1 MIFHLIVR
9 PEAEADIREAYL
21 WYEEQRF
28 GLGED
33 FLLCVEEGLAKIQRN
48 PEMYPIVHKDIRRIL
63 IRRFPFGIFYIA
75 TSERLVILAVLHGR
89 RDPKRWKDRA

>member
-1 MIFHLIVR
+1 MMSPLIVR
-9 PEAEADIREAYL
+9 PEAEEDIKEAYL
-21 WYEEQRF
+21 WYEGQRL

-48 PEMYPIVHKDIRRIL
+48 PEMYTIVHRDIRRIL

-75 TSERLVILAVLHGR
+75 SSEKLVVLAVLHGQ
-89 RDPKRWKDRA
+89 RDPNRWKERA